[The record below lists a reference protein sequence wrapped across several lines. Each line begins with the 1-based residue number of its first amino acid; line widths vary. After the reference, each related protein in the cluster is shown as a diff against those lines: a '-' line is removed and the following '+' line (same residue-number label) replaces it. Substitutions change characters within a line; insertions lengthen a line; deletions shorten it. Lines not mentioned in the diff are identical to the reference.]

1 MKKDA
6 DRSKAVVSN
15 DVQQEVP
22 VFDHFLFIFLKIL
35 ILLNLLCPYLKGF
48 FFLTPVEI
56 YLIADTLK
64 SFCFV
69 FCIWLFIKID
79 VKKEISFQ

>member
-35 ILLNLLCPYLKGF
+35 ILLNLSCPYLKGF
-48 FFLTPVEI
+48 FF
-56 YLIADTLK
+56 
-64 SFCFV
+64 
-69 FCIWLFIKID
+69 
-79 VKKEISFQ
+79 

>member
-1 MKKDA
+1 MEVNVAAWTIGGPVVSQVNLYEWKKDA

-35 ILLNLLCPYLKGF
+35 ILLNLSCPYLKGLF
-48 FFLTPVEI
+48 F
-56 YLIADTLK
+56 
-64 SFCFV
+64 
-69 FCIWLFIKID
+69 
-79 VKKEISFQ
+79 

>member
-35 ILLNLLCPYLKGF
+35 ILLNLSCPYLKGF
-48 FFLTPVEI
+48 FFNSSRDIFAYWYFEEFL
-56 YLIADTLK
+56 
-64 SFCFV
+64 FC
-69 FCIWLFIKID
+69 CIWLFIKID